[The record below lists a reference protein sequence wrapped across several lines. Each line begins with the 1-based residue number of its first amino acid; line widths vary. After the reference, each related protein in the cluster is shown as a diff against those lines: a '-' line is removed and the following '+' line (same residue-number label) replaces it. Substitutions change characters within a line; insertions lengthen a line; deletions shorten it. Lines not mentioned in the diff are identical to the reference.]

1 MGNTAPSTIT
11 INSESIGLP
20 PSRTTGAL
28 AKGNDA
34 GKGRR
39 GLPIPLS
46 ENGSRQSGHRVGP
59 GFDDRENRIV
69 AVGGDADLV
78 PGEGHVVGL
87 PGWVVTPQSDRV
99 KWVMSWRIILHSTDM
114 EINTNDFR
122 RFGAAAIAPGLTN
135 GIEFYF
141 NQAGRRTDV
150 FLENVKSIGQFLDY
164 ADGFTNLVNAVTS
177 QSDYLSL
184 DFSFDQPVVLA
195 PGSND
200 QIVLGVSDDLTALDF
215 AQVIV
220 RGWQEFL

>member
-1 MGNTAPSTIT
+1 MAVDFCIRDGTGTKSKANVSSDNALKVYTTDITLADQAVSNYAELIRKKQYRDWLRTSTGDTDMCI
-11 INSESIGLP
+11 
-20 PSRTTGAL
+20 
-28 AKGNDA
+28 D
-34 GKGRR
+34 
-39 GLPIPLS
+39 
-46 ENGSRQSGHRVGP
+46 GSSTPVY
-59 GFDDRENRIV
+59 FLE
-69 AVGGDADLV
+69 
-78 PGEGHVVGL
+78 
-87 PGWVVTPQSDRV
+87 TPQSDRV